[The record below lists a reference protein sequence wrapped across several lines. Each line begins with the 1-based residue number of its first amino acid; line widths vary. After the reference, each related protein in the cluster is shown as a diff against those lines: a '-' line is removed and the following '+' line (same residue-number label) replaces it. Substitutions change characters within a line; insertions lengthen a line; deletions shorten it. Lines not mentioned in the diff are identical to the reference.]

1 MATTPEGKVKDKAKQ
16 LFKLHGAM
24 YDRTVMNGMGH
35 NGRADDVV
43 CRADGH
49 FGGVEYKAGNVRRVT
64 VLQRTWLNR
73 VASCNG
79 SSLVINRDNLGLL
92 EKWLLKP
99 GWRINALFGETER
112 SQNTCIGH
120 VARCPGYAEV
130 FIPFEKGSAPR
141 RPNQTKTVSHA
152 STQGK
157 PELGPQ
163 AARTR
168 PGATQHPQIPA
179 G

>member
-1 MATTPEGKVKDKAKQ
+1 MATPEGKVKDKAKQ
-16 LFKLHGAM
+16 LIKLHGAL
-24 YDRTVMNGMGH
+24 YDRTVMNGMGQ

-43 CRADGH
+43 CRSDGH
-49 FGGVEYKAGNVRRVT
+49 FGGVEYKAASIRRVS
-64 VLQRTWLNR
+64 VLQRLWLNR
-73 VASCNG
+73 VAGCNG
-79 SSLVINRDNLGLL
+79 SSLVINLDNLSLL
-92 EKWLLKP
+92 EKWLSKP
-99 GWRINALFGETER
+99 GWRINALFGETEKTK
-112 SQNTCIGH
+112 NTCVGH

-141 RPNQTKTVSHA
+141 RPNQPKTVSHA

-157 PELGPQ
+157 PEPGAQ

-168 PGATQHPQIPA
+168 PGLAQHPQVPN